1 MRKRN
6 YTRNRKNFK
15 GKKRYKNKY
24 SAAEKR
30 AYFIGLGRNART
42 VTGSGKEL
50 ESFKRGLEKNALKI
64 ELSKY

>member
-1 MRKRN
+1 MNCNNNKKFKKVKS
-6 YTRNRKNFK
+6 KNFK
-15 GKKRYKNKY
+15 KKRY
-24 SAAEKR
+24 SAAERR
-30 AYFIGLGRNART
+30 AYYIGLGRNART

>member
-1 MRKRN
+1 MRCNNNKKFKKVKS
-6 YTRNRKNFK
+6 KNFK
-15 GKKRYKNKY
+15 KKRY
-24 SAAEKR
+24 SAAERR
-30 AYFIGLGRNART
+30 AYYIGLGRNART